1 MYSPTLA
8 HLLGGVATPTLVV
21 WGRQDRIVPPI
32 CGEQYQRLLPNA
44 TLHLLDQCGH
54 LPPLEHPDAFAQLVL
69 DFVDGPRPAAVS
81 RRA

>member
-1 MYSPTLA
+1 MFNPCLPYFLPRVEA
-8 HLLGGVATPTLVV
+8 PTLVV

-44 TLHLLDQCGH
+44 TLHLLDRCGH

-69 DFVDGPRPAAVS
+69 DFVDGPRPAAAS